1 MKSKKPMAWRCLN
14 YGACQKADASE
25 PVEAIAGG
33 IFRCPECGGD
43 DGIQIKGKKPNYGLF
58 GLAAGAAVLLLVLI
72 ILIAGGGD
80 KGGTVITVPPPPP
93 PPIPEPLK
101 YENGIDRQV
110 LARPDATLYDAPE
123 GGATVDPNPNSF
135 ERFYVYGD
143 DPQSKRIA
151 VGRTNIAE
159 DGWIE
164 REDTVEWPHSMIVSF
179 EDTQNRHPVLFF
191 RDEAPLQALLDE
203 PSSLSSSA
211 NQHYRTI
218 AEHIGRGEVLPVDYP
233 VICIEPDHHADQP
246 LIMPVLEAR
255 LLEGDA
261 GGARMLKVSA
271 AGEERGATD
280 FQSERYVKLL
290 RELQEAAE
298 RRRLSELRVDMDLVF
313 VVDMTGTMQPWV
325 DGLMKA
331 MSEIVAGADGGSNKS
346 GGVRFGLWGYQ
357 DKDTLE
363 GIKFRTRNFTSEL
376 QNATDFRGLLE
387 SVKVN
392 GMTPDSYPEDVFAG
406 VTDAI
411 SKTPWRKDK
420 DVQKVILLIGDAPGH
435 TTVKDGARED
445 FGVEQV
451 RQLASDAHIQVASIA
466 ILDSSKPEY
475 AAYHPKLLKQFEDL
489 ARNPGQSA
497 SSHLSIDQTGS
508 ASFLSKMEDI
518 LEVFLK
524 QPASSGAPEDKP
536 TSDAGQ
542 IAENILKSAR
552 ARVVSAAVNESGE
565 VVMPRDI
572 TGWVYEKDLLD
583 PSVRSL
589 QPKLLVTRAEL
600 NTLVALVDNVVARL
614 VEATI
619 LEKDIY
625 DELLGAVAGA
635 ASGGRSEG
643 VGVQLPAF
651 LEGLPYQSD
660 LMSRSA
666 EWFRALDDAG
676 QQSFIAS
683 IKAKLNYY
691 IKVNETPSLWRSLS
705 SGGSFE
711 NQVAEIPFSQLP

>member
-1 MKSKKPMAWRCLN
+1 
-14 YGACQKADASE
+14 
-25 PVEAIAGG
+25 
-33 IFRCPECGGD
+33 
-43 DGIQIKGKKPNYGLF
+43 
-58 GLAAGAAVLLLVLI
+58 
-72 ILIAGGGD
+72 
-80 KGGTVITVPPPPP
+80 
-93 PPIPEPLK
+93 
-101 YENGIDRQV
+101 
-110 LARPDATLYDAPE
+110 
-123 GGATVDPNPNSF
+123 
-135 ERFYVYGD
+135 
-143 DPQSKRIA
+143 
-151 VGRTNIAE
+151 
-159 DGWIE
+159 
-164 REDTVEWPHSMIVSF
+164 
-179 EDTQNRHPVLFF
+179 
-191 RDEAPLQALLDE
+191 
-203 PSSLSSSA
+203 
-211 NQHYRTI
+211 
-218 AEHIGRGEVLPVDYP
+218 
-233 VICIEPDHHADQP
+233 
-246 LIMPVLEAR
+246 
-255 LLEGDA
+255 
-261 GGARMLKVSA
+261 
-271 AGEERGATD
+271 
-280 FQSERYVKLL
+280 
-290 RELQEAAE
+290 
-298 RRRLSELRVDMDLVF
+298 
-313 VVDMTGTMQPWV
+313 
-325 DGLMKA
+325 
-331 MSEIVAGADGGSNKS
+331 
-346 GGVRFGLWGYQ
+346 
-357 DKDTLE
+357 
-363 GIKFRTRNFTSEL
+363 
-376 QNATDFRGLLE
+376 
-387 SVKVN
+387 
-392 GMTPDSYPEDVFAG
+392 
-406 VTDAI
+406 
-411 SKTPWRKDK
+411 
-420 DVQKVILLIGDAPGH
+420 
-435 TTVKDGARED
+435 
-445 FGVEQV
+445 
-451 RQLASDAHIQVASIA
+451 
-466 ILDSSKPEY
+466 LDSSKPEY